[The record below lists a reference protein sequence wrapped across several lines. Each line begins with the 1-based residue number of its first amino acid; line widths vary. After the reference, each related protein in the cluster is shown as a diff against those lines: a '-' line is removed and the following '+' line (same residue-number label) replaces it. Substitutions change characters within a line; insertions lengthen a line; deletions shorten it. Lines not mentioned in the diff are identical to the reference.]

1 MAFHP
6 YPRLIP
12 SVFNRSGFGPPQ
24 GLTPASAWPRVDHP
38 ASRLRRATRRVALFR
53 LAFAAARQS
62 LGLAARRNSQAHST
76 KGTPSRRLHKGRSDC
91 LWAHGF
97 RRCFTP
103 LSGCFSPFPHGT
115 RPLSVIREC
124 SALEGGPPSF
134 GPGFTCPGLLGDMP
148 GRPHALRVRGSHPVS
163 PAFPCRSA
171 ARAVCNLPGGLDP
184 SPRMPRNPGGPARRG
199 STAPPV
205 WARALSL
212 AATRAFS
219 FDFSSSGYL
228 DVSVPPVA
236 PSRPM
241 RSGGRARAWPRAGC
255 PIRRS
260 ADRGPFAPPRGL
272 SQLAT
277 SFFGSGCQGIHR
289 APSTSSGS
297 PESAEGISDL
307 RSTCS
312 N

>member
-38 ASRLRRATRRVALFR
+38 ASRLRRATGRVALFR

-76 KGTPSRRLHKGRSDC
+76 KGTPSRRLLEGRSDC

-241 RSGGRARAWPRAGC
+241 RSGGRARAWPRAGF

-260 ADRGPFAPPRGL
+260 ADRRPFAPPRGL

-297 PESAEGISDL
+297 PESAEGISK
-307 RSTCS
+307 
-312 N
+312 NKVHMQ